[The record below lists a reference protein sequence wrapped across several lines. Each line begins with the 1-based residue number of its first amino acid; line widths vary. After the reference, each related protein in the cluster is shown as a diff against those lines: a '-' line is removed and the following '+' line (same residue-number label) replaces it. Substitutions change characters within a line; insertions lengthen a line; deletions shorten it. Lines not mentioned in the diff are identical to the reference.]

1 MSRLLTLGAFI
12 FDVHTFFGLF
22 DLTPSPSVC
31 QIYMMS
37 VRIFRGIID
46 PPPFPFCADVLYGSP
61 HPPIK
66 TRRNSLSQ
74 SFVSSLSHVNRWYRR
89 QATRRSTWFFWA
101 ARRAPWRTRCTSTR
115 RPAPSGSWFVCCL
128 LFIICLLFIFIL
140 ISLDSWC
147 APRARPT
154 PTGSSRSSACACP
167 STRATRRSSRC
178 TTRTASPSR

>member
-1 MSRLLTLGAFI
+1 MKLSLQNCAGKPCNPPSKVWTTFLGSVVFQGFLTMIAAPTALPSSTMKSWCLGCSLWGLSYLTSTHFLDYLTWPPPPLSAKFIWCLSAYLGELLT
-12 FDVHTFFGLF
+12 
-22 DLTPSPSVC
+22 
-31 QIYMMS
+31 
-37 VRIFRGIID
+37 

-115 RPAPSGSWFVCCL
+115 RPAPSG
-128 LFIICLLFIFIL
+128 
-140 ISLDSWC
+140 
-147 APRARPT
+147 
-154 PTGSSRSSACACP
+154 
-167 STRATRRSSRC
+167 
-178 TTRTASPSR
+178 